1 VFEPVG
7 RTATKLLPALSK
19 NLPLATF
26 LNESPLPP
34 LPTKDKLKDL
44 FFLLLNKQ
52 RMKKGRSRT
61 PCSNL
66 SVGPQQ
72 SCSRLCLK
80 TCHWQLFLTSRP
92 FHPCQRKAS

>member
-34 LPTKDKLKDL
+34 LPTKGKLKDL
-44 FFLLLNKQ
+44 FFIFFNFGIDI
-52 RMKKGRSRT
+52 RCGYDIIIVRNPYT
-61 PCSNL
+61 IPD
-66 SVGPQQ
+66 
-72 SCSRLCLK
+72 
-80 TCHWQLFLTSRP
+80 
-92 FHPCQRKAS
+92 